1 MRIVGGVWAG
11 RPLVSP
17 GQRVR
22 ATAEQVRVAWVELV
36 EPYLE
41 GAAVLELFA
50 GSGALGLEALSRG
63 AASAD
68 FVESGPAALH
78 SLKAN
83 VAAFRV
89 RPPRPGVRP
98 TRRRKAARIFKRDAI
113 PFTHEL
119 AAGAYDV
126 AFADPPYGSRK
137 LDLVVARWLE
147 VPFARVLG
155 VEHAAG
161 HVLPEGGRRLEM
173 SDTVVTLYGLQS
185 LAGQGLR
192 GSAARG
198 RKRRGKPDGH
208 ARTGGL

>member
-1 MRIVGGVWAG
+1 LRIVAGVWAG

-22 ATAEQVRVAWVELV
+22 ATAEQVRVAWLELV
-36 EPYLE
+36 EPYLD
-41 GAAVLELFA
+41 GATVLELFA

-63 AASAD
+63 AASVD
-68 FVESGPAALH
+68 FVESGRAALH

-98 TRRRKAARIFKRDAI
+98 TTRRKAARIFKRDAI
-113 PFTHEL
+113 PFTREL
-119 AAGAYDV
+119 EAGSYDV
-126 AFADPPYGSRK
+126 ALADPPYGSRK

-173 SDTVVTLYGLQS
+173 SDTVITLYGLQS
-185 LAGQGLR
+185 LAKQGVR
-192 GSAARG
+192 GSAAQG
-198 RKRRGKPDGH
+198 RKREGKTSGR
-208 ARTGGL
+208 ARAGGL

>member
-1 MRIVGGVWAG
+1 M
-11 RPLVSP
+11 
-17 GQRVR
+17 R
-22 ATAEQVRVAWVELV
+22 ATAEQVRVAWLELV

-63 AASAD
+63 AASVD

-89 RPPRPGVRP
+89 RPPRTGVRP
-98 TRRRKAARIFKRDAI
+98 TARRKAARIFKRDAI

-119 AAGAYDV
+119 AVGAYDV

-161 HVLPEGGRRLEM
+161 HVLPEGGRHLEM
-173 SDTVVTLYGLQS
+173 SDTAVTLYGLQS
-185 LAGQGLR
+185 LARQGVR
-192 GSAARG
+192 GAGARG
-198 RKRRGKPDGH
+198 RKR
-208 ARTGGL
+208 

>member
-1 MRIVGGVWAG
+1 
-11 RPLVSP
+11 
-17 GQRVR
+17 VR
-22 ATAEQVRVAWVELV
+22 ATAEQVRVAWLELV
-36 EPYLE
+36 EPHLE
-41 GAAVLELFA
+41 GATVLELFA

-63 AASAD
+63 AASID

-98 TRRRKAARIFKRDAI
+98 TTRRKAARIFKRDAI
-113 PFTHEL
+113 PFTREL
-119 AAGAYDV
+119 EVGAYDI

-155 VEHAAG
+155 VEHVAG

-173 SDTVVTLYGLQS
+173 GDTVITLYGLQS
-185 LAGQGLR
+185 VTKQGVR

-198 RKRRGKPDGH
+198 RERRGKPGGH

>member
-1 MRIVGGVWAG
+1 MWAG
-11 RPLVSP
+11 RELLSP
-17 GQRVR
+17 GRRVR
-22 ATAEQVRVAWVELV
+22 ATAEAVRVAWIELI
-36 EPYLE
+36 EPYLV
-41 GAAVLELFA
+41 GAAALELFA

-63 AASAD
+63 AASID

-78 SLKAN
+78 ALKAN

-98 TRRRKAARIFKRDAI
+98 TTRRKAARIFKQDAI
-113 PFTHEL
+113 PFTREL

-173 SDTVVTLYGLQS
+173 GDTIVTVYGLKS
-185 LAGQGLR
+185 PGRQGVR

-198 RKRRGKPDGH
+198 PGRAGKPGGH
-208 ARTGGL
+208 SPGGGL